1 MEKCFMRSHLLVA
14 FAAVCL
20 VVSPSLASETKPFT
34 QAAFDAA
41 QAAGKPILV
50 DIHAWWC
57 PICAKQAPTL
67 EKLQSSTELG
77 DLTVFKVDFDSQKD
91 VVHQFGA
98 QMQSTLI
105 VFHGKTE
112 KGRSTGMT
120 DPQKIHDL
128 LLQAKN

>member
-1 MEKCFMRSHLLVA
+1 MRALLLAA

-20 VVSPSLASETKPFT
+20 VVSPSQASETKPFT

-41 QAAGKPILV
+41 QAADKPILV

-57 PICAKQAPTL
+57 PICAKQGPTL
-67 EKLQSSTELG
+67 EKLQNSTELG

-91 VVHQFGA
+91 IVRQFGA

-112 KGRSTGMT
+112 KGRSTGVT
-120 DPQKIHDL
+120 NPDKIREL

>member
-1 MEKCFMRSHLLVA
+1 MRA
-14 FAAVCL
+14 IFFAAIAAFCL
-20 VVSPSLASETKPFT
+20 SLTAAQASETQDFT

-41 QAAGKPILV
+41 QAAGKPILIDV
-50 DIHAWWC
+50 HAWWC

-67 EKLQSSTELG
+67 KKLQNSVELG
-77 DLTVFKVDFDSQKD
+77 DVTVFKVDFDSQKEI
-91 VVHQFGA
+91 VRQFGA

-112 KGRSTGMT
+112 KGRSAGVT
-120 DPQKIHDL
+120 DPEKIRAL